1 MLGWVI
7 NLGGG
12 REMQVAHSH
21 HILSGMFLCESIL
34 LHTISS
40 LSLPPSLSLSSPSP
54 AQPIPLPSTQGFRL
68 RAQTVSD
75 LLVIT
80 TSPLVAG

>member
-7 NLGGG
+7 NFGGG
-12 REMQVAHSH
+12 RDAGRV
-21 HILSGMFLCESIL
+21 HI
-34 LHTISS
+34 TYY
-40 LSLPPSLSLSSPSP
+40 PSFVRIYSRLIPLSLSSPSP
-54 AQPIPLPSTQGFRL
+54 AQLIPLPSTQGVRL

>member
-12 REMQVAHSH
+12 RDAGRAFTSH
-21 HILSGMFLCESIL
+21 TAWYDFVRIYLTPYDL
-34 LHTISS
+34 ISQ
-40 LSLPPSLSLSSPSP
+40 PSFFLSSPSP
-54 AQPIPLPSTQGFRL
+54 AQPIPLPSTQGVRL

>member
-12 REMQVAHSH
+12 RDAGRAFTS
-21 HILSGMFLCESIL
+21 
-34 LHTISS
+34 HTICYVFVRIYSTPYD
-40 LSLPPSLSLSSPSP
+40 LISLPPSSLSLSSPSP
-54 AQPIPLPSTQGFRL
+54 AQPIPLPSTQGVRL